1 MYSSGKWYANDQP
14 RRLYY
19 RDFSDK
25 KVSTAMSIV
34 SATADAQASN
44 TVNISFTVPQLAQ
57 TESCKFIIYRDCVPV
72 DTLTLAEANVVNGMG
87 VYHDEELMNGT
98 YTYFIQPVFAA
109 SEASADADYVGY
121 FCSNPVDVT
130 VGTVLPAVTDLTFVG
145 AESKIT
151 GNIGNLRKDY
161 YANLTWKNPENAA
174 QYGFLKNSIFFAG
187 AGIAELDITDA
198 TVDKA
203 SVMLYDEDV
212 KVYVVTSYKLGK
224 AVSESI
230 DIKFSE
236 VSVGSVAVDD
246 AVSATFEG
254 NTVKFSDAVNVS
266 VFTAT
271 GQQVCAKTG
280 VSSVSLVDLANT
292 YIICVEKNGVVK
304 AYKYAVK

>member
-1 MYSSGKWYANDQP
+1 M
-14 RRLYY
+14 
-19 RDFSDK
+19 
-25 KVSTAMSIV
+25 
-34 SATADAQASN
+34 
-44 TVNISFTVPQLAQ
+44 
-57 TESCKFIIYRDCVPV
+57 
-72 DTLTLAEANVVNGMG
+72 
-87 VYHDEELMNGT
+87 
-98 YTYFIQPVFAA
+98 
-109 SEASADADYVGY
+109 
-121 FCSNPVDVT
+121 T

-187 AGIAELDITDA
+187 AGIAELDVTDA

-266 VFTAT
+266 VYTVA

-280 VSSVSLVDLANT
+280 VSSVSLGDSANT